1 MDAFSASDSA
11 SDAVETNIA
20 PQIRDRDA
28 GPGRLLTLQTSVEDI
43 VSWRGSFLAYPDLAS
58 GDDQLQSLMVSLL
71 DKGTELRDRFELA
84 RVLEDCG
91 AKLNLSSDG
100 LYVDV
105 SGRALTEDLPRV
117 MEVLAEMLQR
127 PSFDETEFEK
137 AQAQAIAKVQRR
149 MEKTGAQ
156 ASSALTRRLFAN
168 GHPNFNPEPEEALRR
183 LQQLSTEDVRRY
195 HNQHV
200 GATEWTLAVVGDLD
214 HNRVETVVGD
224 AFEGWAPHESAP
236 THEAEALSDAEPGRS
251 VIPMPD
257 KSNVDVRMGH
267 AVPLRRDDD
276 DYLALYV
283 ANYILGGNFAARL
296 MNVVRD
302 EKGLTYH
309 IGSGLS
315 GISTRYAGYWQT
327 RVTLS
332 HDALEEGIVA
342 TMDVVRDFVDEGATE
357 EELADKKTTI
367 TGSYT
372 VGLATTQRLARS
384 ILTNA
389 ERGFEMDYMDRFPE
403 EIRAL
408 TLEEV
413 NQAVRRYLQP
423 DAMHEA
429 LAGVAPEPVE
439 A

>member
-1 MDAFSASDSA
+1 
-11 SDAVETNIA
+11 
-20 PQIRDRDA
+20 
-28 GPGRLLTLQTSVEDI
+28 
-43 VSWRGSFLAYPDLAS
+43 
-58 GDDQLQSLMVSLL
+58 
-71 DKGTELRDRFELA
+71 
-84 RVLEDCG
+84 
-91 AKLNLSSDG
+91 
-100 LYVDV
+100 
-105 SGRALTEDLPRV
+105 
-117 MEVLAEMLQR
+117 
-127 PSFDETEFEK
+127 
-137 AQAQAIAKVQRR
+137 
-149 MEKTGAQ
+149 
-156 ASSALTRRLFAN
+156 
-168 GHPNFNPEPEEALRR
+168 
-183 LQQLSTEDVRRY
+183 
-195 HNQHV
+195 
-200 GATEWTLAVVGDLD
+200 
-214 HNRVETVVGD
+214 
-224 AFEGWAPHESAP
+224 
-236 THEAEALSDAEPGRS
+236 
-251 VIPMPD
+251 MPD

-283 ANYILGGNFAARL
+283 GNYILGGNFAARL

-332 HDALEEGIVA
+332 HEALEEGIAA